1 MKKVILLILDGF
13 GINNNEYGNAVKT
26 AHTPVLD
33 KLMTVFPN
41 TELEASGTEVGL
53 PKGQVGNSEVGHMT
67 IGSGRINPQPL
78 TYINEKIKTKE
89 FFENE
94 VLDNMINYVKEKDS
108 TLHLVGL
115 LSNGGVHSSANH
127 FYAALAMAKLKKVKK
142 VCFHFI
148 TDGRD
153 TSPTSGA
160 TFINDF
166 MERAK
171 KLKLGELVTL
181 SGRYYAM
188 DRDNRWERIKKTYD
202 AMVYGKG
209 NEFPRYEVCFNEHY
223 KRGITDEFINPSIIT
238 KGNLISD
245 NDAILF
251 INFRSERMKELIETF
266 TNKTF
271 KMFETK
277 EFKGLKLYSLFNIHE
292 DVEYAFDIER
302 PTQTFG
308 EYIDGLDFTQ
318 ARIAETEKY
327 AHVTYFFDG
336 MKELNSKKIE
346 KILIPSPGVPTYDS
360 KPEMSVG
367 EVTET
372 VLHSLEND
380 YDFILINFANPDM
393 VGHTGNFQAT
403 VDAIEIC
410 DFCLGKI
417 FEKAKEH
424 FYELIITADHG
435 NAEKMLNK
443 EGEPITSHTT
453 SKVPF
458 IICNT
463 DYRLKSEGSLKDI
476 VPTIIDIY
484 EIKKPDKMTGE
495 SLIIKDQIN

>member
-13 GINNNEYGNAVKT
+13 GINSSDYGNAVKQ
-26 AHTPVLD
+26 AKTPVLD
-33 KLMTVFPN
+33 TLMNAFPH

-53 PKGQVGNSEVGHMT
+53 PKGQMGNSEVGHMT

-78 TYINEKIKTKE
+78 TYINDKIKSKE
-89 FFENE
+89 FFDNE
-94 VLDNMINYVKEKDS
+94 ILNDTMEYVKEKGS

-127 FYAALAMAKLKKVKK
+127 FYASLALAKLKKVKR

-160 TFINDF
+160 NFVKDF

-171 KLKLGELVTL
+171 KLNLGELSTI

-188 DRDNRWERIKKTYD
+188 DRDNRWERIKKAYN
-202 AMVYGKG
+202 AMVYGMG
-209 NEFPRYEVCFNEHY
+209 NEFPNYETCFKEHY
-223 KRGITDEFINPSIIT
+223 KREITDEFINPSIIT
-238 KGNLISD
+238 RGRVISD
-245 NDAILF
+245 GDAVLF
-251 INFRSERMKELIETF
+251 INFRPERMKELIETF
-266 TNKTF
+266 TNDNF

-277 EFKGLKLYSLFNIHE
+277 KFKDLKLVSLFNINE
-292 DVEYAFDIER
+292 NVEYAFDTEK
-302 PTQTFG
+302 PAQTFG

-318 ARIAETEKY
+318 VRIAETEKY

-336 MKELNSKKIE
+336 MKELNSKKCE
-346 KILIPSPGVPTYDS
+346 KILIPSPQVPTYDM

-372 VLHSLEND
+372 VLKVLEDD
-380 YDFILINFANPDM
+380 YDFILVNFANPDM
-393 VGHTGNFQAT
+393 VGHTGNMQA
-403 VDAIEIC
+403 VIDAIEIC

-417 FEKAKEH
+417 YEKAKSN
-424 FYELIITADHG
+424 FYELLITADHG
-435 NAEKMLNK
+435 NAEKMLTK

-458 IICNT
+458 ILCN
-463 DYRLKSEGSLKDI
+463 DEYKLKSEGSLKDI
-476 VPTIIDIY
+476 VPTIIDLY
-484 EIKKPDKMTGE
+484 EIKKPNGMTGE
-495 SLIIKDQIN
+495 SLLVKE

>member
-1 MKKVILLILDGF
+1 
-13 GINNNEYGNAVKT
+13 
-26 AHTPVLD
+26 
-33 KLMTVFPN
+33 
-41 TELEASGTEVGL
+41 
-53 PKGQVGNSEVGHMT
+53 
-67 IGSGRINPQPL
+67 
-78 TYINEKIKTKE
+78 
-89 FFENE
+89 
-94 VLDNMINYVKEKDS
+94 
-108 TLHLVGL
+108 
-115 LSNGGVHSSANH
+115 
-127 FYAALAMAKLKKVKK
+127 
-142 VCFHFI
+142 
-148 TDGRD
+148 
-153 TSPTSGA
+153 
-160 TFINDF
+160 

-327 AHVTYFFDG
+327 AHV
-336 MKELNSKKIE
+336 
-346 KILIPSPGVPTYDS
+346 
-360 KPEMSVG
+360 
-367 EVTET
+367 
-372 VLHSLEND
+372 
-380 YDFILINFANPDM
+380 
-393 VGHTGNFQAT
+393 
-403 VDAIEIC
+403 
-410 DFCLGKI
+410 
-417 FEKAKEH
+417 
-424 FYELIITADHG
+424 
-435 NAEKMLNK
+435 
-443 EGEPITSHTT
+443 
-453 SKVPF
+453 
-458 IICNT
+458 
-463 DYRLKSEGSLKDI
+463 R
-476 VPTIIDIY
+476 
-484 EIKKPDKMTGE
+484 IK
-495 SLIIKDQIN
+495 